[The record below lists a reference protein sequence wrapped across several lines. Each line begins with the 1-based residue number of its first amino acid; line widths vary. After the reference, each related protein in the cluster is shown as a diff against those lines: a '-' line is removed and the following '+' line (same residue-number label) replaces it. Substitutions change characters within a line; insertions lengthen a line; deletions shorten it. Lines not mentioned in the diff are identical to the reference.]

1 MYTTPTGSLSTS
13 LWSGPAGRTEQKKR
27 EAGIFLP
34 QTSSLWGPQGAI
46 ISFLYLSP
54 WFLPS
59 DPLLRLPSNT
69 SFLSACGQYQPPV
82 LQYPLHCCVAA
93 GKSLSFCGQYQ
104 PPVLQHPSEEGLSA
118 AQPPVR
124 DPFCYPDPSTFQ
136 TLTGTLGEVHHL
148 TDLGSVSSFNTT
160 QPTVEALGSSDQGA
174 QVEEALRRGSCAIE
188 VVKLLMAPQE
198 MLRLVSDKSRDSCS
212 DRAPCRVRH
221 KLPCILTSCLHTSPS
236 TRL

>member
-82 LQYPLHCCVAA
+82 LQ
-93 GKSLSFCGQYQ
+93 
-104 PPVLQHPSEEGLSA
+104 HPSEEGLSA

-136 TLTGTLGEVHHL
+136 TPTGTLGEVHHL